1 MNRKTFFT
9 RAAVLSIAVAAPLF
23 ALAHP
28 KLLSAV
34 PAVNSHVAAVPATL
48 RLTFQEP
55 LEPALSRI
63 TIMHAGQH
71 TVAVGAVHADSADRK
86 TLVASI
92 NTPMGA
98 GTYAV
103 TWQAAGADG
112 HPMRGTYTFTVDA
125 PSTK

>member
-1 MNRKTFFT
+1 MTRTSLIA
-9 RAAVLSIAVAAPLF
+9 RAALITFAVAAPLY

-34 PAVNSHVAAVPATL
+34 PAANSHVPAVPATV

-63 TIMHAGQH
+63 TLMHAGAH
-71 TVAVGAVHADSADRK
+71 AVTMGTVSSDSTDRK
-86 TLVASI
+86 TLVASLA
-92 NTPMGA
+92 TPMGA
-98 GTYAV
+98 GTYTV
-103 TWQAAGADG
+103 SWQAAGADG

-125 PSTK
+125 PAAK